1 MEMKLFIYIGVIAL
15 LMIANTVFKV
25 AACSVENTFNKALL
39 VAGLKKYALILVGVG
54 CVIGAGSLIP
64 DMQVISMGDT
74 QITILTM
81 LNIVSISLIISYAA
95 KVYQNLISVMELK
108 TEEIK
113 MPEPVE
119 DEEEK
124 G

>member
-39 VAGLKKYALILVGVG
+39 MAELKKYALILVGVG

-81 LNIVSISLIISYAA
+81 LNIVSISLIISYAT

-113 MPEPVE
+113 IPEPVE

>member
-39 VAGLKKYALILVGVG
+39 MAGLKKYALILVGVG